1 MMLSITQLALLL
13 GVATGLVAVTAR
25 RAGVLGLAIQYGLRL
40 LLVGP
45 LLLRPV
51 LYGQVALALA
61 SLLIL
66 YVSAS
71 TLAETQRR
79 RLREGFDPLAR
90 MGGLYGLFCVA
101 LAGFLALGLYRSF
114 PLPGLSASV
123 TLTCYWLLLAGL
135 LLTAIE
141 PTVLGQGLAAMTALN
156 GFEVAFLCL
165 DNGLLM
171 IALLSLLQI
180 GLVLTIAVLSEQ
192 QLQRLAEDEGR

>member
-71 TLAETQRR
+71 TLAEMQRR

-156 GFEVAFLCL
+156 GFEVAFLSL